1 LVQFG
6 KLKLSGFKS
15 FVDATELYIDP
26 GMTGIVGPNGC
37 GKSNLVEALRWVMG
51 ENSPKRMRG
60 GGMEDVIFS
69 GSSNRPSRNV
79 AEVVLSLDNSDRKA
93 PAHFNLQTDIEVSR
107 RIERGEG
114 SAYRVNG
121 KEVRARDVQLLF
133 ADSATGAHS
142 TALVSQGRVGAL
154 INAKPIERRALLE
167 EAAGITG
174 LHSRRHEA
182 ELRLRAAET
191 NLERLDDIVATLE
204 SQLQG
209 LKKQAR
215 QASRYR
221 NLARHIRRHEALL
234 LHLQGLKARHAKEA
248 AEAQLAEAERTVGA
262 LMENTAAAATDQAE
276 AAGALPDLRQVEAA
290 AATALQRLLAE
301 RTALEQEEARVT
313 AAQDQ
318 AAQRLS
324 QIEGDQQRAK
334 TLSDDAAAAQN
345 RLAQERHGLEAAI
358 EGEAELRSA
367 AHEAARTAR
376 ETLNTTENALSAKA
390 GELAAEEARNNAVER
405 RAKELTDRIERLRGQ
420 FEAVEQERA
429 GLGRAQQDEGELK
442 SAELAVDQVESLL
455 ATRKTDAEA
464 ASAALADAREAESAA
479 REAWRQA
486 ETERSRLEAEISA
499 LAVLLEPKESEIWP
513 PLVDAVTVE
522 AGYEAALGAA
532 LGDDLDA
539 PADEAAPI
547 HWAALGDFLGAPDL
561 PHDLPAGARALSEVV
576 RAPGVLSRRLSQIG
590 VVADLATGARLQKQL
605 SPGQRLVTRDGALW
619 RWDGFAARPDAPTG
633 AAARLAQRT
642 RLADL
647 RQQIGRATETA
658 GTLRDRLDSRA
669 AAAQSAAES
678 ERLAREAQAS
688 AYAEMDQTRQSY
700 ARLSQASVAAAS
712 RLSALGET
720 AQRLQEELSD
730 SETAREQNE
739 ADRTALPQLETLRAA
754 LQALRSQAEQERN
767 ELADRQAE
775 VARLERERE
784 SRQQRL
790 TAIGEEAALW
800 ERRAAEATQHLSELA
815 ERWQET
821 GAEIESLKALPAEI
835 EERRSTLAG
844 RVDAAEA
851 ERKSAMDT
859 LAVGESRLA
868 EADKALRSAEQKLA
882 QAREERVRAEGANEQ
897 ADQAL
902 TLFRERVRERL
913 ECQLDQL
920 AEVAE
925 IDPSQDL
932 PAEEEIE
939 MKLGRLTRE
948 RENVGAVNLLAEQEA
963 EEVGEQIDALQTER
977 ADLVSAIAR
986 LRQGIAG
993 LNKEGRA
1000 RLLSAFED
1008 VNRHFSELFVSLFGG
1023 GRAHLALTEA
1033 DDPLEAGLEIMAS
1046 PPGKR
1051 LQVMSLLSGG
1061 EQALTAL
1068 SLLFAVF
1075 LTNPAPICVL
1085 DEVDAPLDDAN
1096 VDRFCTLVQDL
1107 AGSTKTRFLII
1118 THHRMTM
1125 ARMDRL
1131 YGVTMSERGVS
1142 QLVSVDLGVAERLR
1156 ETA

>member
-15 FVDATELYIDP
+15 FVDATELYIEP

-60 GGMEDVIFS
+60 GGMEDVIFN
-69 GSSNRPSRNV
+69 GTSNRPSRNV

-93 PAHFNLQTDIEVSR
+93 PAHFNAQTDIEVSR

-114 SAYRVNG
+114 SMYRVNN

-142 TALVSQGRVGAL
+142 TALVSQGRIGAL
-154 INAKPIERRALLE
+154 INAKPMERRALLE

-182 ELRLRAAET
+182 ELRLKAAET

-234 LHLQGLKARHAKEA
+234 LHLQGLKARQAKQA
-248 AEAQLAEAERTVGA
+248 AEAQLAEAERSVGA
-262 LMENTAAAATDQAE
+262 FMETTAAAATAQAE
-276 AAGALPDLRQVEAA
+276 TAGALPDLRQAEAA
-290 AATALQRLLAE
+290 AAAALQRLLAE

-313 AAQDQ
+313 AAQEQ

-324 QIEGDQQRAK
+324 QIDGDQQRAT
-334 TLSDDAAAAQN
+334 TLSDDAAAARR
-345 RLAQERHGLEAAI
+345 RLDQERQGLEAAI

-367 AHEAARTAR
+367 AQEAARTAR
-376 ETLNTTENALSAKA
+376 ETLTTTETAMSAKA
-390 GELAAEEARNNAVER
+390 GELAAEEARESTVER
-405 RAKELTDRIERLRGQ
+405 RAKELSDRISRLRSQ
-420 FEAVEQERA
+420 FEAIEQERA
-429 GLGRAQQDEGELK
+429 SLGRGQEDVGELEA
-442 SAELAVDQVESLL
+442 AERAVGDAESLL
-455 ATRKTDAEA
+455 AAHKAEAEA
-464 ASAALADAREAESAA
+464 ASAALAEAREAESAA

-499 LAVLLEPKESEIWP
+499 LAVLLEPKASDLWP
-513 PLVDAVTVE
+513 PLVDAVSVE
-522 AGYEAALGAA
+522 AGYETALGAA
-532 LGDDLDA
+532 LGDDLEA
-539 PADEAAPI
+539 PADEAAPV
-547 HWAALGDFLGAPDL
+547 HWAALGDLLGAPSL
-561 PHDLPAGARALSEVV
+561 PHGARPLSDFVQ
-576 RAPGVLSRRLSQIG
+576 APGVLSRRLSQIG
-590 VVADLATGARLQKQL
+590 LVEDSQTGARLQSALK
-605 SPGQRLVTRDGALW
+605 PGQRLVTRDGALW
-619 RWDGFAARPDAPTG
+619 RWDGFASRPDAPTG
-633 AAARLAQRT
+633 AAARLAQRS
-642 RLADL
+642 RLAGL
-647 RQQIGRATETA
+647 RQDMVRASETA
-658 GTLRDRLDSRA
+658 ESLRERLDGLA
-669 AAAQSAAES
+669 AAAQDAGERDRAARAAE
-678 ERLAREAQAS
+678 AS
-688 AYAEMDQTRQSY
+688 AHSDLDQARQRF

-712 RLSALGET
+712 RLKALGET
-720 AQRLQEELSD
+720 VQRLQDELSE
-730 SETAREQNE
+730 SEQALERNE
-739 ADRTALPQLETLRAA
+739 AERTASSQLEGLRAELETLRG
-754 LQALRSQAEQERN
+754 QAERERSD
-767 ELADRQAE
+767 LADGQAE

-784 SRQQRL
+784 SRQQRVA
-790 TAIGEEAALW
+790 AIGEEAALW
-800 ERRAAEATQHLSELA
+800 ERRAAEAAQHLSELDG
-815 ERWQET
+815 RRRET
-821 GAEIESLKALPAEI
+821 SAEIESLRALPAEI
-835 EERRSTLAG
+835 EQRRTTLADRIETAEG
-844 RVDAAEA
+844 ERNAATDA
-851 ERKSAMDT
+851 
-859 LAVGESRLA
+859 LAVAESRLA
-868 EADKALRSAEQKLA
+868 EADKALKSAELSLA
-882 QAREERVRAEGANEQ
+882 HAREERVRSEGANEQ

-932 PAEEEIE
+932 PAEEEVE
-939 MKLGRLTRE
+939 AKLARLVRE
-948 RENVGAVNLLAEQEA
+948 RENMGAVNLLAEQEA
-963 EEVGEQIDALQTER
+963 EEVGQQIDALHTER

-986 LRQGIAG
+986 LRQGIAS
-993 LNKEGRA
+993 LNKEART
-1000 RLLSAFED
+1000 RLLSAFEE
-1008 VNRHFSELFVSLFGG
+1008 VNRHFSELFVRLFGG

-1033 DDPLEAGLEIMAS
+1033 EDPLEAGLEIMAS

-1061 EQALTAL
+1061 EQALTAM

-1096 VDRFCTLVQDL
+1096 VDRFCTLVNDL
-1107 AGSTKTRFLII
+1107 ADTTKTRFLII

-1125 ARMDRL
+1125 ARMNRL

-1142 QLVSVDLGVAERLR
+1142 QLVSVDLGVAERMR

>member
-51 ENSPKRMRG
+51 ENSAKRMRG
-60 GGMEDVIFS
+60 GGMEDVIFN
-69 GSSNRPSRNV
+69 GSSNRPGRNV

-93 PAHFNLQTDIEVSR
+93 PAHFNEQTEIEVSR

-154 INAKPIERRALLE
+154 LNAKPAERRGLLE

-182 ELRLRAAET
+182 ELRLKAAET

-234 LHLQGLKARHAKEA
+234 LHLQGIKARRAKEA
-248 AEAQLAEAERTVGA
+248 AETQLAEAERSVGA
-262 LMENTAAAATDQAE
+262 LMENTAAAATGQAE

-290 AATALQRLLAE
+290 AAAALQRLLAE

-313 AAQDQ
+313 AAQEQ
-318 AAQRLS
+318 AAHRLS

-334 TLSDDAAAAQN
+334 TLSDDAGAAKS
-345 RLAQERHGLEAAI
+345 RLAEERRGLEAAI
-358 EGEAELRSA
+358 EGESDLRGA
-367 AHEAARTAR
+367 AHEAARAAR
-376 ETLNTTENALSAKA
+376 ETVNTTETALSAKA
-390 GELAAEEARNNAVER
+390 TELAAEEARGSAVER
-405 RAKELTDRIERLRGQ
+405 RASELAQRMERLRAQLGK
-420 FEAVEQERA
+420 VERERA
-429 GLGRAQQDEGELK
+429 NLARTEQDEDELRT
-442 SAELAVDQVESLL
+442 AELAMSQAETLL
-455 ATRKTDAEA
+455 ATRKTEAES
-464 ASAALADAREAESAA
+464 ASAALAEAREAEGAS

-486 ETERSRLEAEISA
+486 ETERARLEAEISA
-499 LAVLLEPKESEIWP
+499 LAVLLEPKEADIWP
-513 PLVDAVTVE
+513 PLVDAVSVD

-539 PADEAAPI
+539 PADQAAPI
-547 HWAALGDFLGAPDL
+547 HWASLGGLASAPQLPSGAQPL
-561 PHDLPAGARALSEVV
+561 TQFV
-576 RAPGVLSRRLSQIG
+576 RAPDVLSRRLSQIG
-590 VVADLATGARLQKQL
+590 VVADLETGARLQRQL
-605 SPGQRLVTRDGALW
+605 LIGQRLVTRDGALW
-619 RWDGFAARPDAPTG
+619 RWDGFSARPDAPTG
-633 AAARLAQRT
+633 AAT
-642 RLADL
+642 RLAHRRRLSEL
-647 RQQIGRATETA
+647 RQQLGQASA
-658 GTLRDRLDSRA
+658 SASALRERLESA
-669 AAAQSAAES
+669 AAAAES
-678 ERLAREAQAS
+678 AVNTDRDAREAQS
-688 AYAEMDQTRQSY
+688 GAYGEMDWARQTY
-700 ARLSQASVAAAS
+700 ARLSQASATSAS
-712 RLSALGET
+712 RLSALGDT
-720 AQRLQEELSD
+720 AQRLQEELSESEAAQAQND
-730 SETAREQNE
+730 S
-739 ADRTALPQLETLRAA
+739 DRTALPQLESLRTA
-754 LQALRSQAEQERN
+754 LEDLRGQAERERSD
-767 ELADRQAE
+767 LADRQAE
-775 VARLERERE
+775 VARLDRERE

-790 TAIGEEAALW
+790 MAIAEEAALW
-800 ERRAAEATQHLSELA
+800 ERRAAEAGQHLSELA
-815 ERWQET
+815 ERRQVT
-821 GAEIESLKALPAEI
+821 RQEIESLEALPAEI
-835 EERRSTLAG
+835 EERRTTLAD
-844 RVDAAEA
+844 RVEAAET
-851 ERKSAMDT
+851 ERKVAMDA

-868 EADKALRSAEQKLA
+868 EADKALRATEQQLA
-882 QAREERVRAEGANEQ
+882 RTREERVRAEGANEQ

-925 IDPSQDL
+925 IDPGQDL
-932 PAEEEIE
+932 PAEDEVET
-939 MKLGRLTRE
+939 KLARLVRE
-948 RENVGAVNLLAEQEA
+948 RENMGAVNLLAEQEA
-963 EEVGEQIDALQTER
+963 EEVGQQIDALQTER

-986 LRQGIAG
+986 LRQGIAS

-1000 RLLSAFED
+1000 RLLSAFKE

-1096 VDRFCTLVQDL
+1096 VDRFCTLVKDL
-1107 AGSTKTRFLII
+1107 AGTTSTRFLII

>member
-1 LVQFG
+1 
-6 KLKLSGFKS
+6 
-15 FVDATELYIDP
+15 
-26 GMTGIVGPNGC
+26 VGRR
-37 GKSNLVEALRWVMG
+37 LAVAVVEAQHHLG
-51 ENSPKRMRG
+51 H
-60 GGMEDVIFS
+60 I
-69 GSSNRPSRNV
+69 
-79 AEVVLSLDNSDRKA
+79 
-93 PAHFNLQTDIEVSR
+93 
-107 RIERGEG
+107 
-114 SAYRVNG
+114 
-121 KEVRARDVQLLF
+121 
-133 ADSATGAHS
+133 
-142 TALVSQGRVGAL
+142 
-154 INAKPIERRALLE
+154 
-167 EAAGITG
+167 AAGTAG
-174 LHSRRHEA
+174 
-182 ELRLRAAET
+182 RAVE
-191 NLERLDDIVATLE
+191 DDVF
-204 SQLQG
+204 
-209 LKKQAR
+209 
-215 QASRYR
+215 
-221 NLARHIRRHEALL
+221 H
-234 LHLQGLKARHAKEA
+234 
-248 AEAQLAEAERTVGA
+248 
-262 LMENTAAAATDQAE
+262 AAA
-276 AAGALPDLRQVEAA
+276 ALPDLRQAEAEAA
-290 AATALQRLLAE
+290 AALQRLLAE
-301 RTALEQEEARVT
+301 RTALEQEEARLT
-313 AAQDQ
+313 AAQEQ

-334 TLSDDAAAAQN
+334 TLSDDASAAQN
-345 RLAQERHGLEAAI
+345 RLAHEGQGLEAAI

-367 AHEAARTAR
+367 AQEASRAAR
-376 ETLNTTENALSAKA
+376 ETLNATENALGAKA
-390 GELAAEEARNNAVER
+390 GELAAEEARDSAVER
-405 RAKELTDRIERLRGQ
+405 RAKELAERISRLRNQ
-420 FEAVEQERA
+420 FEAIEQERA

-442 SAELAVDQVESLL
+442 SAVLAVGEAESLL
-455 ATRKTDAEA
+455 ATRKAEAEA
-464 ASAALADAREAESAA
+464 ASAALTEAREAESAA

-499 LAVLLEPKESEIWP
+499 LAVLLEPKESDLWL
-513 PLVDAVTVE
+513 PLVDAVSVE

-532 LGDDLDA
+532 LGDDLEA
-539 PADEAAPI
+539 PADEAAPV
-547 HWAALGDFLGAPDL
+547 HWTALGDMIGAPKL
-561 PHDLPAGARALSEVV
+561 PPGARPLSDFV

-590 VVADLATGARLQKQL
+590 VVGDLATGARLQKDL
-605 SPGQRLVTRDGALW
+605 STGQRLVTRDGALW

-647 RQQIGRATETA
+647 RHEVGRASETA
-658 GTLRDRLDSRA
+658 GTLREGLDSLA
-669 AAAQSAAES
+669 AAAQSAAER
-678 ERLAREAQAS
+678 ERSARAAQAS
-688 AYAEMDQTRQSY
+688 AYGEMDQARQSY
-700 ARLSQASVAAAS
+700 ARLSQASAAAAS
-712 RLSALGET
+712 RLNALGET
-720 AQRLQEELSD
+720 AQRLQEELSE
-730 SETAREQNE
+730 SERAREQNE
-739 ADRTALPQLETLRAA
+739 ADRTATPQLETLRAA
-754 LQALRSQAEQERN
+754 LQSLRGQAEQERS
-767 ELADRQAE
+767 ELADRQAD

-790 TAIGEEAALW
+790 TVIGEEAELW
-800 ERRAAEATQHLSELA
+800 ERRAGEAAQHLSELA
-815 ERWQET
+815 ERRRET

-835 EERRSTLAG
+835 EERRTSLAE
-844 RVDAAEA
+844 RVDAAEV
-851 ERKSAMDT
+851 ERKAATDA
-859 LAVGESRLA
+859 LAVGENRLA
-868 EADKALRSAEQKLA
+868 EADKALKSAERNLA
-882 QAREERVRAEGANEQ
+882 QAREERVRAEGAKEQ

-939 MKLGRLTRE
+939 TKLARLVRE
-948 RENVGAVNLLAEQEA
+948 RENMGAVNLLAEQEA
-963 EEVGEQIDALQTER
+963 EEVGQQIDALHTER
-977 ADLVSAIAR
+977 TDLVSAIAR
-986 LRQGIAG
+986 LRQGISS
-993 LNKEGRA
+993 LNKEARA
-1000 RLLSAFED
+1000 RLLAAFEE
-1008 VNRHFSELFVSLFGG
+1008 VNRHFSELFVRLFGG

-1096 VDRFCTLVQDL
+1096 VDRFCTLVQSL

>member
-15 FVDATELYIDP
+15 FVDTTELYIDP

-60 GGMEDVIFS
+60 GGMEDVIFA
-69 GSSNRPSRNV
+69 GSANRPGRNV
-79 AEVVLSLDNSDRKA
+79 AEVALSLDNSDRTA
-93 PAHFNLQTDIEVSR
+93 PAHFNEHAEIEVSR

-114 SAYRVNG
+114 SNYRVNG

-142 TALVSQGRVGAL
+142 TALVSQGRIGAL
-154 INAKPIERRALLE
+154 INAKPTERRALLE

-182 ELRLRAAET
+182 ELRLKAAET

-234 LHLQGLKARHAKEA
+234 LHLQGLKARRAKAA
-248 AEAQLAEAERTVGA
+248 AESQLAEAERKVGA
-262 LMENTAAAATDQAE
+262 LMETTASAATDQAE
-276 AAGALPDLRQVEAA
+276 AAGALPELRQAEAA
-290 AATALQRLLAE
+290 ASAALQRLLAE
-301 RTALEQEEARVT
+301 RTALEQEEARVS
-313 AAQDQ
+313 AAREQ
-318 AAQRLS
+318 AGHRLA
-324 QIEGDQQRAK
+324 QIEGDQQRAQ
-334 TLSDDAAAAQN
+334 TLSDDAAAAQS
-345 RLAQERHGLEAAI
+345 RLAAERQGLEEAIAGEADQRGAAQERAQ
-358 EGEAELRSA
+358 
-367 AHEAARTAR
+367 AARAQLTA
-376 ETLNTTENALSAKA
+376 TEDALSAQA
-390 GELAAEEARNNAVER
+390 SELAAEEARGSAVER
-405 RAKELTDRIERLRGQ
+405 RAEELAGRIRKLRGQ
-420 FEAVEQERA
+420 LETVEQERA
-429 GLGRAQQDEGELK
+429 ALGGQAQDREALAA
-442 SAELAVDQVESLL
+442 AEQAVSEAERLL
-455 ATRKTDAEA
+455 ATRKAEA
-464 ASAALADAREAESAA
+464 ESASAALAEAREAESAA

-486 ETERSRLEAEISA
+486 DTERSRLDAEISA
-499 LAVLLEPKESEIWP
+499 LAALLEPKESDMWP
-513 PLVDAVTVE
+513 PLVDAVRVE

-532 LGDDLDA
+532 LGDDLEA
-539 PADEAAPI
+539 PADAAAPA
-547 HWAALGDFLGAPDL
+547 HWTALGALAATPSLPEGAVPL
-561 PHDLPAGARALSEVV
+561 AKFVQ
-576 RAPGVLSRRLSQIG
+576 APEVLSRRLSQIG
-590 VVADLATGARLQKQL
+590 LVADDASGDRLQRL
-605 SPGQRLVTRDGALW
+605 LAPGQRLVTRDGALW

-633 AAARLAQRT
+633 AAARLAQRS
-642 RLADL
+642 RLVEL
-647 RQQIGRATETA
+647 RRQFGQASETAKSLRERLDACTAEAQGATE
-658 GTLRDRLDSRA
+658 R
-669 AAAQSAAES
+669 
-678 ERLAREAQAS
+678 ERQAREAQAAAHGELDQARQ
-688 AYAEMDQTRQSY
+688 AYG
-700 ARLSQASVAAAS
+700 RLSQASAAAAS

-720 AQRLQEELSD
+720 AERLGEELAES
-730 SETAREQNE
+730 TAAQEQNE
-739 ADRTALPQLETLRAA
+739 ADRAALPDLERLRAA
-754 LQALRSQAEQERN
+754 LQALRGRAEQERA

-775 VARLERERE
+775 AARLERERE
-784 SRQQRL
+784 AREQRL
-790 TAIGEEAALW
+790 RAIGEETGLW
-800 ERRAAEATQHLSELA
+800 ERRASEAGQHLGELSG
-815 ERWQET
+815 RWQET
-821 GAEIESLKALPAEI
+821 RDEIDSLEALPAQI
-835 EERRSTLAG
+835 AQRRESLAD

-851 ERKSAMDT
+851 ERKTAMDA
-859 LAVGESRLA
+859 LAVGERRLA
-868 EADKALRSAEQKLA
+868 EADKALRAAEQALA
-882 QAREERVRAEGANEQ
+882 QTREERVRAEGANEQ

-913 ECQLDQL
+913 ECHPDQL
-920 AEVAE
+920 FEVAE

-932 PAEEEIE
+932 PPEQEIE
-939 MKLGRLTRE
+939 AKLARLVRE
-948 RENVGAVNLLAEQEA
+948 RENLGAVNLLAEQEA
-963 EEVGEQIDALQTER
+963 EEVGQQIDALQTER
-977 ADLVSAIAR
+977 ADLISAIAR
-986 LRQGIAG
+986 LRHGIAD
-993 LNKEGRA
+993 LNKEGRT
-1000 RLLSAFED
+1000 RLLKAFEE
-1008 VNRHFSELFVSLFGG
+1008 VNRHFSELFVRLFGG

-1033 DDPLEAGLEIMAS
+1033 EDPLEAGLEIMAS

-1096 VDRFCTLVQDL
+1096 VDRFCTLLQNL
-1107 AGSTKTRFLII
+1107 AHTTRTRFLVI

-1142 QLVSVDLGVAERLR
+1142 KLVSVDLGVAERMR

>member
-1 LVQFG
+1 MVQFG
-6 KLKLSGFKS
+6 KLRLSGFKS
-15 FVDATELYIDP
+15 FVDATELHIDP

-60 GGMEDVIFS
+60 GGMDDVIFN
-69 GSSNRPSRNV
+69 GSANRPGRNV
-79 AEVVLSLDNSDRKA
+79 AEVVLSLDNNDRKA
-93 PAHFNLQTDIEVSR
+93 PAHFNELAEIEVSR

-114 SAYRVNG
+114 SVYRVNG

-142 TALVSQGRVGAL
+142 TALVSQGRIGAL

-182 ELRLRAAET
+182 ELRLKAAET

-234 LHLQGLKARHAKEA
+234 LHLQGLKAGRAKAA
-248 AEAQLAEAERTVGA
+248 AEAQLAEAERRVGA
-262 LMENTAAAATDQAE
+262 LMETTAAAATDQAE
-276 AAGALPDLRQVEAA
+276 AAAALPDLRKAEASAA
-290 AATALQRLLAE
+290 AALQRQLAE

-318 AAQRLS
+318 AAHRLA
-324 QIEGDQQRAK
+324 QIESDQQRAK
-334 TLSDDAAAAQN
+334 TLADDAAAAQS
-345 RLAQERHGLEAAI
+345 RLADERQRLEAAI
-358 EGEAELRSA
+358 AGEADQRSA
-367 AHEAARTAR
+367 AQERSRAARAKLTV
-376 ETLNTTENALSAKA
+376 TEDALSAKA
-390 GELAAEEARNNAVER
+390 SELAAEEARDRAVER
-405 RAKELTDRIERLRGQ
+405 RAQELAERIARLSRQ
-420 FEAVEQERA
+420 LEAIEQERA
-429 GLGRAQQDEGELK
+429 ALGRIQQEGGELDA
-442 SAELAVDQVESLL
+442 AEQAMSQAERQLAS
-455 ATRKTDAEA
+455 RKAEAEA
-464 ASAALADAREAESAA
+464 ASTALAEAREAETAA

-499 LAVLLEPKESEIWP
+499 LAVLLEPKEVDLWP

-522 AGYEAALGAA
+522 SGFEAALGAA
-532 LGDDLDA
+532 LGDDLAA
-539 PADEAAPI
+539 PADEAAPV
-547 HWAALGDFLGAPDL
+547 HWAALGGLAAVPAL
-561 PHDLPAGARALSEVV
+561 PQGARPLAELV
-576 RAPGVLSRRLSQIG
+576 RAPEVLSRRLSQIG
-590 VVADLATGARLQKQL
+590 VVADQATGARLQKQL
-605 SPGQRLVTRDGALW
+605 APGQRLVTRDGALW

-642 RLADL
+642 RLGEL
-647 RQQIGRATETA
+647 RQEIRRATETA
-658 GTLRDRLDSRA
+658 GTLRERLDALA
-669 AAAQSAAES
+669 AAAASAADG
-678 ERLAREAQAS
+678 ERQAREAQAG
-688 AYAEMDQTRQSY
+688 AYSELDQARQAC
-700 ARLSQASVAAAS
+700 ARLSQASAAAAS

-730 SETAREQNE
+730 SEAAQARNE
-739 ADRTALPQLETLRAA
+739 SDRAA
-754 LQALRSQAEQERN
+754 LPELEKLRSALHELRSQAEQERS
-767 ELADRQAE
+767 ELAERQAE
-775 VARLERERE
+775 AARLERERE
-784 SRQQRL
+784 AREQRL
-790 TAIGEEAALW
+790 AAIGEESALW
-800 ERRAAEATQHLSELA
+800 ERRAEEAAQHLNDLA
-815 ERWQET
+815 GRWQET
-821 GAEIESLKALPAEI
+821 HREIESLKAFPAEI
-835 EERRSTLAG
+835 EERRTKLAE
-844 RVDAAEA
+844 RIDAAEA
-851 ERKSAMDT
+851 ERKGATDA
-859 LAVGESRLA
+859 LAEGENRLA
-868 EADKALRSAEQKLA
+868 GADKALRAAEQTLA
-882 QAREERVRAEGANEQ
+882 QAREDRVRAEGANEQ

-902 TLFRERVRERL
+902 MLFRERVRERL
-913 ECQLDQL
+913 ECQPDRLV
-920 AEVAE
+920 EVAE

-932 PAEEEIE
+932 PPEEEIE
-939 MKLGRLTRE
+939 AKLGRLVRE
-948 RENVGAVNLLAEQEA
+948 RENLGAVNLLAEQEA
-963 EEVGEQIDALQTER
+963 EEVGQQIDALHTER
-977 ADLVSAIAR
+977 TDLVAAIAR
-986 LRQGIAG
+986 LRQGIAS

-1000 RLLSAFED
+1000 RLLSAFEE
-1008 VNRHFSELFVSLFGG
+1008 VNRHFSELFVRLFGG

-1051 LQVMSLLSGG
+1051 LQVMTLLSGG

-1068 SLLFAVF
+1068 SLMFAVF

-1096 VDRFCTLVQDL
+1096 VDRFCTLLQNL
-1107 AGSTKTRFLII
+1107 AHTTRTRFLVI

-1142 QLVSVDLGVAERLR
+1142 QLVSVDLGVAERMR
-1156 ETA
+1156 DTA

>member
-1 LVQFG
+1 MVQFG
-6 KLKLSGFKS
+6 RLKLSGFKS

-60 GGMEDVIFS
+60 GGMEDVIFN
-69 GSSNRPSRNV
+69 GSANRPGRNV
-79 AEVVLSLDNSDRKA
+79 AEVALTLDNNDRKA
-93 PAHFNLQTDIEVSR
+93 PAHFNEQTEIEVSR

-114 SAYRVNG
+114 SVYRVNG
-121 KEVRARDVQLLF
+121 REVRARDVQLLF

-142 TALVSQGRVGAL
+142 TALVSQGRIGAL
-154 INAKPIERRALLE
+154 INAKPIERRLLLE

-182 ELRLRAAET
+182 ELRLNAAES

-234 LHLQGLKARHAKEA
+234 LHLQGLKARRAKEA
-248 AEAQLAEAERTVGA
+248 AEAHLAEVERRVGA

-276 AAGALPDLRQVEAA
+276 AAAALPDLRKAEAGAA
-290 AATALQRLLAE
+290 AALQRQLAE
-301 RTALEQEEARVT
+301 RAALEQEEARVT

-318 AAQRLS
+318 AAHRLA
-324 QIEGDQQRAK
+324 QIESDQQRAK
-334 TLSDDAAAAQN
+334 ALADDAAAAES
-345 RLAQERHGLEAAI
+345 RLAAERQRLEAAI
-358 EGEAELRSA
+358 AGEADQRADAQERSRA
-367 AHEAARTAR
+367 VRAKLSA
-376 ETLNTTENALSAKA
+376 TEDALSAKA
-390 GELAAEEARNNAVER
+390 SELAAEEARDRAVER
-405 RAKELTDRIERLRGQ
+405 RAQELAERIARLTRQ
-420 FEAVEQERA
+420 LEAVEQERA
-429 GLGRAQQDEGELK
+429 ALGRAQQDAGELDA
-442 SAELAVDQVESLL
+442 AEQAVGEAERLL
-455 ATRKTDAEA
+455 AGRLMEAES
-464 ASAALADAREAESAA
+464 ASAALAAAREAESAA

-499 LAVLLEPKESEIWP
+499 LAVLLEPKETDLWP

-522 AGYEAALGAA
+522 AGYEVALGAA

-539 PADEAAPI
+539 PANEAAPV
-547 HWAALGDFLGAPDL
+547 HWASLGGLAAAPVL
-561 PHDLPAGARALSEVV
+561 PEGARPLAEFV
-576 RAPGVLSRRLSQIG
+576 RAPEVLSRRLSQIG
-590 VVADLATGARLQKQL
+590 VVADLATGARLRKQL
-605 SPGQRLVTRDGALW
+605 APGQRLVTRDGALW

-642 RLADL
+642 RLAEL

-658 GTLRDRLDSRA
+658 GTLRERLESLA
-669 AAAQSAAES
+669 AAAQGAADS
-678 ERLAREAQAS
+678 ERLAREAQAG
-688 AYAEMDQTRQSY
+688 AYAELDQARQAY
-700 ARLSQASVAAAS
+700 ARLSQASAATAS
-712 RLSALGET
+712 RLGALGET

-730 SETAREQNE
+730 SEGAQARNE
-739 ADRTALPQLETLRAA
+739 ADRAALPQLEMLRSA
-754 LQALRSQAEQERN
+754 LQQLRGQANQERS

-775 VARLERERE
+775 AARLERERE
-784 SRQQRL
+784 AREQRL
-790 TAIGEEAALW
+790 TAIGEESELW
-800 ERRAAEATQHLSELA
+800 QRRAAEAAQHLSDLA
-815 ERWQET
+815 GRWQET
-821 GAEIESLKALPAEI
+821 HGEIESLKAFPAEI
-835 EERRSTLAG
+835 EERRTKLAE
-844 RVDAAEA
+844 RIEAAEA
-851 ERKSAMDT
+851 ERKEAMDA
-859 LAVGESRLA
+859 LAAGENRLA
-868 EADKALRSAEQKLA
+868 EADKALRAAEQTLA
-882 QAREERVRAEGANEQ
+882 QAREDRVRAEGANEQ

-902 TLFRERVRERL
+902 ALFRDRVRERI
-913 ECQLDQL
+913 ECHPDQL
-920 AEVAE
+920 IEVAE

-932 PAEEEIE
+932 PPEEEIE
-939 MKLGRLTRE
+939 TKLARLTRE
-948 RENVGAVNLLAEQEA
+948 RENMGAVNLLAEQEA
-963 EEVGEQIDALQTER
+963 EEVGQQIDALHTER
-977 ADLVSAIAR
+977 ADLVAAIAR
-986 LRQGIAG
+986 LRQGIAS

-1000 RLLSAFED
+1000 RLLSAFEE
-1008 VNRHFSELFVSLFGG
+1008 VNRHFSDLFVRLFGG

-1068 SLLFAVF
+1068 SLMFAVF

-1096 VDRFCTLVQDL
+1096 VDRFCTLLQDL
-1107 AGSTKTRFLII
+1107 AHTTRTRFLVI

-1142 QLVSVDLGVAERLR
+1142 QLVSVDLGVAERMR